1 VSSELVA
8 VRDCWLSYRDLG
20 YDLAITSSLSPLS
33 TNSARFLIYLLDMTQ
48 TARHSRRVASAKP
61 APIIPVERIASRIYR
76 IRGENVMLDA
86 DLAELYGVPT
96 KRLNEQVTR
105 NLERFPPDFL
115 FELTAE
121 EFDDLRSQIATS
133 SWGGRRYL
141 PRAFTEQV
149 AMLSSVLRSKPAVQ
163 VNVAIVRTFVR
174 LRRLLHANEQ
184 LARKVAEHDQQIAVL
199 FEHVRTLLEPSEPPD
214 KPRIGFAPARQGS

>member
-1 VSSELVA
+1 
-8 VRDCWLSYRDLG
+8 
-20 YDLAITSSLSPLS
+20 
-33 TNSARFLIYLLDMTQ
+33 
-48 TARHSRRVASAKP
+48 VASAKP

-141 PRAFTEQV
+141 PRAFTEQGV